1 MATIID
7 TIEKAVQAN
16 LETTVLMLIVINS
29 LYIINIVLGTV
40 KGSFTEKFSWKKL
53 LFGILKAVVSSVSI
67 FALCYVLNLFALTL
81 QLTGDITISGDVITT
96 AEVLIILT
104 TWAIDLSKD
113 IIEKV
118 KSLKELKYVK
128 YEDVQINKSTQQEI
142 G

>member
-1 MATIID
+1 M
-7 TIEKAVQAN
+7 
-16 LETTVLMLIVINS
+16 
-29 LYIINIVLGTV
+29 
-40 KGSFTEKFSWKKL
+40 
-53 LFGILKAVVSSVSI
+53 SSVSI

-118 KSLKELKYVK
+118 KSLKELKYIK

>member
-1 MATIID
+1 M
-7 TIEKAVQAN
+7 
-16 LETTVLMLIVINS
+16 
-29 LYIINIVLGTV
+29 
-40 KGSFTEKFSWKKL
+40 
-53 LFGILKAVVSSVSI
+53 SSVSI

-104 TWAIDLSKD
+104 TRAIDLSKD

-118 KSLKELKYVK
+118 KSLKELKYIK